1 MSKTLVIYDSVG
13 RILRTCDGAYG
24 DPSLLVT
31 EGESFVLI
39 ESPKDGMLDIAMNMV
54 DGGEVVPLPPKPSE
68 DHRFDYVNKTW
79 ALDHS
84 RQGRKVRSKR
94 NQLLQE
100 SDWTQLPDVPIATKD
115 AWAVY
120 RQALRD
126 ITEQPGFP
134 FDVVWPQPPG

>member
-13 RILRTCDGAYG
+13 RILRTCDGVYG

-39 ESPKDGMLDIAMNMV
+39 EPPKDGMLDIAMNMV

-68 DHRFDYVNKTW
+68 YHRFDYVNKTW
-79 ALDHS
+79 VLDHS
-84 RQGRKVRSKR
+84 RQWRKVRSKR

-100 SDWTQLPDVPIATKD
+100 SDWTQLPDVPIANKD
-115 AWAVY
+115 AWAEY

-126 ITEQPGFP
+126 ITEQPDP
-134 FDVVWPQPPG
+134 FNIAWPTPPDG